1 MTSRLG
7 DCTGTQEFFTG
18 GVSSGHQ
25 GIKPDGF
32 EGLASEFALFVGTGH
47 FKQSMAPTAPILSRT
62 EPNPCAGSGFLPIF
76 VVLTPICAEI
86 PRFAIQ
92 IYISQL
98 IPYDEPAKLCSD
110 NLSPKRQIFEIP
122 SFFSSPER
130 GEG

>member
-1 MTSRLG
+1 MDQGERGPRAVKQRSTPSERK
-7 DCTGTQEFFTG
+7 G
-18 GVSSGHQ
+18 GWLPGKHKMVLEKQ
-25 GIKPDGF
+25 GRKAQP
-32 EGLASEFALFVGTGH
+32 V
-47 FKQSMAPTAPILSRT
+47 
-62 EPNPCAGSGFLPIF
+62 GSGFLPIF
-76 VVLTPICAEI
+76 VALTPICAGI

-92 IYISQL
+92 IYITQL